1 LSRAKDHNWR
11 EAAVTWLTEAN
22 RSSRQ
27 TTTVKMFV
35 ATIDSVAFIKIWI
48 QGWPNGVDMMA
59 MTSFPSVEKTVTVI
73 TKANV

>member
-1 LSRAKDHNWR
+1 
-11 EAAVTWLTEAN
+11 
-22 RSSRQ
+22 
-27 TTTVKMFV
+27 MFV